1 MSEDT
6 SPSKPSIKQAFRPGK
21 GAEGAPAL
29 FGPGEMDI
37 YVNKITLEAYIFH
50 GKPVAQDIE
59 RLEYDP
65 DDHMVTVVK
74 KDGTILD
81 LGVKIQWLIRP
92 YFTRAQ
98 QVGIVRTKDG
108 ETVDGFYVPM
118 IHKRKKVSEKAD

>member
-6 SPSKPSIKQAFRPGK
+6 PESKPSMKSAFRSGR
-21 GAEGAPAL
+21 GLEGAPAL
-29 FGPGEMDI
+29 FAPGEMDI

-50 GKPVAQDIE
+50 GKPVEQNIE

-74 KDGTILD
+74 KDGTIMD
-81 LGVKIQWLIRP
+81 LGVKIQWLVRP

-118 IHKRKKVSEKAD
+118 IHKRKKETV

>member
-6 SPSKPSIKQAFRPGK
+6 TEPKPSMKSAFKSGK
-21 GAEGAPAL
+21 GLDGLPVL
-29 FGPGEMDI
+29 FAAGEMDI
-37 YVNKITLEAYIFH
+37 YVNKITLEAFIFH

-74 KDGTILD
+74 KDGTLMD

-92 YFTRAQ
+92 YFTRAREI
-98 QVGIVRTKDG
+98 GIVRTKDG
-108 ETVDGFYVPM
+108 ETVDGFFVPM
-118 IHKRKKVSEKAD
+118 EHKRKKETV

>member
-6 SPSKPSIKQAFRPGK
+6 QDKKSSIKQAFQPGK
-21 GAEGAPAL
+21 GPEGIPVL
-29 FGPGEMDI
+29 FAPGEMDI

-65 DDHMVTVVK
+65 DDHTVTVVK
-74 KDGTILD
+74 KDGTLMD

-98 QVGIVRTKDG
+98 QVGIVRTRDG

-118 IHKRKKVSEKAD
+118 IHKRKQENV

>member
-6 SPSKPSIKQAFRPGK
+6 TEPKRSMKSAFKAGRGL
-21 GAEGAPAL
+21 EGTQVL
-29 FGPGEMDI
+29 FEPGEMDL

-50 GKPVAQDIE
+50 GKKVEQDID

-65 DDHMVTVVK
+65 DDHAVTVVK
-74 KDGTILD
+74 KDGTIMD
-81 LGVKIQWLIRP
+81 LGAKIQWLIRP

-98 QVGIVRTKDG
+98 QVGIVQTKDG

-118 IHKRKKVSEKAD
+118 VHRRKKDTA